1 MVSAPKRR
9 YELTQSQ
16 KLMVFI
22 LSMSLYGI
30 SNMFSELIPE
40 LKLGPVELKVEY
52 FAFIPLTL
60 CILFNPLYAA
70 LGASFGEVIF
80 GELLLG
86 QFGGLGELEK
96 FIEFTIAM
104 YIAGLLV
111 SDPRNRKQLALAS
124 FVAVGID
131 QMLSAIVDI
140 SKVWFGI
147 EELEAVPG
155 IPESI
160 LLIEGLSFLNAM
172 VITGIFFSLLP
183 TLFLVP
189 RLYGKIEPLLG
200 MKPRDSRVIVSLGQL
215 MTPRLLITAI
225 LFVFIGVIAEFLSE
239 ADINIAVWEPEF
251 IEQYGSG
258 FIWVSVLAA
267 VLVLAVTLFA
277 AFRAKSKSARTSGD
291 IKL

>member
-1 MVSAPKRR
+1 
-9 YELTQSQ
+9 
-16 KLMVFI
+16 MVFI
-22 LSMSLYGI
+22 LAMSLYGI

-40 LKLGPVELKVEY
+40 LKLGPIEIKVEY

-70 LGASFGEVIF
+70 LGASFGEIIF

-96 FIEFTIAM
+96 FIEFSLAM

-131 QMLSAIVDI
+131 QMLGTIVDVG
-140 SKVWFGI
+140 KVWLGI
-147 EELEAVPG
+147 EEFEAVPG
-155 IPESI
+155 LPESI

-172 VITGIFFSLLP
+172 VITGIFLSLLP

-200 MKPRDSRVIVSLGQL
+200 MKPRDSRVPLSLGQL
-215 MTPRLLITAI
+215 MTPRLLITGICFFFLA
-225 LFVFIGVIAEFLSE
+225 VVAEFLAES
-239 ADINIAVWEPEF
+239 DINFAVWEPEF

-258 FIWVSVLAA
+258 YMWVSIGAA
-267 VLVLAVTLFA
+267 TLVLLVTVAFA
-277 AFRAKSKSARTSGD
+277 MRSKAKAAQKPGD
-291 IKL
+291 MKL